1 MFKNKVKLLIIG
13 AILLVIGGIGVAF
26 TFNSNN
32 VVDRG
37 TAYNRE
43 WKLADGDISLI
54 KLMGDEDLQV
64 SVAESTN
71 GKNYVT
77 MSGSLSKDT
86 IKRLDDS
93 VKENQDSLT
102 INVENKQEWM
112 SFLDF
117 KIYGEQQ
124 VTIYLTKDAKLAQLE
139 SNLNSSDLMVQGVVA
154 DNVTL
159 TSGSG
164 NIEGADLKA
173 KSIKAKNN
181 SGDIELRSIAG
192 NVDVTNSSGESD
204 VLGMKGENLNVSSNS
219 GDIEVK
225 QVKVNTATL
234 KNSSGSIDGEQ
245 VEGVVKAENN
255 SGDVDLSDLSDET
268 TVTNSSGET
277 DLSFLDV
284 KANVAVNANSGDVS
298 IEIPSTFDGFLDLRS
313 NSGDIKAPNSKPSS
327 DRVIKVRTSSG
338 NIKVEQ

>member
-1 MFKNKVKLLIIG
+1 MFKNKKKLLIIG
-13 AILLVIGGIGVAF
+13 VILLVIGGIGMAF
-26 TFNSNN
+26 TFNSTN

-37 TAYNRE
+37 TAYSRE
-43 WKLADGDISLI
+43 WKLADGDISQI
-54 KLMGDEDLQV
+54 KVLGDEDMQV
-64 SVAESTN
+64 TFAESTT

-77 MSGSLSKDT
+77 MSGNLDKNT

-117 KIYGEQQ
+117 KIYGKQQ

-139 SNLNSSDLMVQGVVA
+139 SNLNSSDLVIKGAVA

-164 NIEGADLKA
+164 SIEATDVKA
-173 KSIKAKNN
+173 KSTKAKNN
-181 SGDIELRSIAG
+181 SGDIELRGIAG

-204 VLGMKGENLNVSSNS
+204 VLGMKGDSLSVSSNS

-225 QVKVNTATL
+225 QVKVNTAML

-298 IEIPSTFDGFLDLRS
+298 IEIPSAFDGFLDLRS

>member
-1 MFKNKVKLLIIG
+1 MFKNKKKLLIIG
-13 AILLVIGGIGVAF
+13 VILLVIGGIGMAF
-26 TFNSNN
+26 TFNSTN

-37 TAYNRE
+37 TAYSRE
-43 WKLADGDISLI
+43 WKLADGDISQI
-54 KLMGDEDLQV
+54 KVSGDEDLQV
-64 SVAESTN
+64 TFAESTT

-77 MSGSLSKDT
+77 MSGNLDKDT

-102 INVENKQEWM
+102 INVDNKQEWM

-139 SNLNSSDLMVQGVVA
+139 SNLNSSDLMVQGAVA

-164 NIEGADLKA
+164 SIEAADVKA

-204 VLGMKGENLNVSSNS
+204 VLGMKGDNLNVSSNS

-225 QVKVNTATL
+225 QAKINTATL

-245 VEGVVKAENN
+245 IEGVVKAENN

-284 KANVAVNANSGDVS
+284 KANVAVNADSGDVS

-327 DRVIKVRTSSG
+327 ERVIKVRTSSG

>member
-117 KIYGEQQ
+117 KIYGKQQ

-204 VLGMKGENLNVSSNS
+204 VLGMKGDNLNVSSNS

-225 QVKVNTATL
+225 QAKVNMTTL

-298 IEIPSTFDGFLDLRS
+298 IEIPSAFDGFLDLRS

-327 DRVIKVRTSSG
+327 DRVVKVRTSSG

>member
-1 MFKNKVKLLIIG
+1 MFKNKKKLLIIG
-13 AILLVIGGIGVAF
+13 VILLVIGGIGMAF
-26 TFNSNN
+26 TFNSTN

-37 TAYNRE
+37 TAYSRE
-43 WKLADGDISLI
+43 WKLADGDISQI
-54 KLMGDEDLQV
+54 KVSGDEDLQV
-64 SVAESTN
+64 TFAESTT

-77 MSGSLSKDT
+77 MSGNLDKDT

-102 INVENKQEWM
+102 INVDNKQEWM

-117 KIYGEQQ
+117 KIYGKQQ

-139 SNLNSSDLMVQGVVA
+139 SNLNSSDLMVQGAVA

-164 NIEGADLKA
+164 SIEAADVKA

-204 VLGMKGENLNVSSNS
+204 ILGMKGDNLNVSSNS

-225 QVKVNTATL
+225 QAKINTATL

-245 VEGVVKAENN
+245 IEGVVKAENN

-284 KANVAVNANSGDVS
+284 KANVAVNADSGDVS

-338 NIKVEQ
+338 SIKVEQ